1 MTIRAAK
8 FTPKVLLSAP
18 RRSEGI
24 PNSSASK
31 VLYSVSTY
39 SFEEHEKKSE
49 IRILDV
55 ASQQTSL
62 VTDDK
67 SAGEPIWI
75 DDDTILLLKSG
86 DDGVTTVLVGQADS
100 FEDSKYTAGIVEGP
114 IGDLKTYK
122 LSEDEI
128 AFAVSGK
135 AKPDGTLYNPEKAEK
150 PRTSG
155 KLYKSMFVRHWDH
168 YVTENRNAIWLGKLT
183 KKDGKFELSKLRN
196 ALKGSKLE
204 SPIDPFGGKDHFD
217 ISKNGLVFT
226 AKDPD
231 LNPALHTKT
240 RIYVSAHPEFW
251 SSDKSDIQ
259 AVDLAKAHHGFEG
272 ACTSPVFSNSGKMIA
287 FLAMRTD
294 GYESDKNQAFVI
306 HDYSK
311 LEAVTLLY
319 ATKDGKG
326 KWDRSPQSISW
337 SPDDWHLYFTAEEHG
352 RGSLFHAG
360 PPKRPGEDSPL
371 PTVLVK
377 GGNVADVKVLS
388 SGDLFISSNSLIEN
402 SLYSFVPVG
411 DQKNH
416 ENVYTLPLS
425 EKSSESD
432 DLTTTYISSNT
443 RSGSMFG
450 LSRSQID
457 EIHWK
462 GAGHNTSVH
471 AWVVKPSNFS
481 SSKTYPLAYLIHGG
495 PQGAWEDSWST
506 RWNPAVFAEQGYVVI
521 CPNPT
526 GSTSYGQAFTDAI
539 QGQWGGLP
547 YEDLVLGFDY
557 IKHNL
562 SYVDTQRAVALG
574 ASYGGYMMNWIQG
587 HPLGRHFKA
596 LVTHD
601 GVFSMASQMSSE
613 ELYFPFHDLQGAPWK
628 HRADW
633 EKWDPSRH
641 TEHWQTPHLIIHSE
655 LDYRLLIGEGLAA
668 FHTLQSRGVE
678 SQFLTF
684 PDENHWVLKHE
695 NSLLWHETVFNFINP
710 KVGLEPLTEEE

>member
-1 MTIRAAK
+1 M
-8 FTPKVLLSAP
+8 
-18 RRSEGI
+18 
-24 PNSSASK
+24 
-31 VLYSVSTY
+31 
-39 SFEEHEKKSE
+39 
-49 IRILDV
+49 
-55 ASQQTSL
+55 
-62 VTDDK
+62 
-67 SAGEPIWI
+67 
-75 DDDTILLLKSG
+75 
-86 DDGVTTVLVGQADS
+86 
-100 FEDSKYTAGIVEGP
+100 
-114 IGDLKTYK
+114 
-122 LSEDEI
+122 
-128 AFAVSGK
+128 
-135 AKPDGTLYNPEKAEK
+135 
-150 PRTSG
+150 
-155 KLYKSMFVRHWDH
+155 
-168 YVTENRNAIWLGKLT
+168 
-183 KKDGKFELSKLRN
+183 
-196 ALKGSKLE
+196 E

-217 ISKNGLVFT
+217 ISKHGLVFT
-226 AKDPD
+226 AKDPN
-231 LNPALHTKT
+231 LNPALHTRT
-240 RIYVSAHPEFW
+240 RIYVSAQPDFW
-251 SSDKSDIQ
+251 SQGTAQIQ
-259 AVDLAKAHHGFEG
+259 SVDLAKDQGFEG
-272 ACTSPVFSNSGKMIA
+272 ACTSPVWSNSGKMIA
-287 FLAMRTD
+287 FLAMKTD
-294 GYESDKNQAFVI
+294 GYESDKNQAFII
-306 HDYSK
+306 HDYSN
-311 LEAVTLLY
+311 LANPTILY

-388 SGDLFISSNSLIEN
+388 SGDLFITSNSLIEN
-402 SLYSFVPVG
+402 SLYSFVPVS
-411 DQKNH
+411 DHKNH
-416 ENVYTLPLS
+416 ENTYTLPLS
-425 EKSSESD
+425 DNAAESTE
-432 DLTTTYISSNT
+432 LTTKYISSNT

-450 LSRSQID
+450 LSRSQIS
-457 EIHWK
+457 EIHWD
-462 GAGHNTSVH
+462 GAASNTSVH

-481 SSKTYPLAYLIHGG
+481 SDKTYPLAYLIHGG

-547 YEDLVLGFDY
+547 YEDLVLGYDY
-557 IKHNL
+557 IKKHL
-562 SYVDTQRAVALG
+562 SYVDTKRAVALG

-587 HPLGRHFKA
+587 HPLGRQFKA

-613 ELYFPFHDLQGAPWK
+613 ELYFPFHDLKGAPWK
-628 HRADW
+628 HREDW

-641 TEHWQTPHLIIHSE
+641 TEHWSTPHLIIHSE

-695 NSLLWHETVFNFINP
+695 NSLLWHQTVFNFINP
-710 KVGLEPLTEEE
+710 KVGLKPLTEEA